1 MLNLVTGL
9 PGACKTLYTL
19 DTVEKLRQKENRPV
33 FYHGIPEL
41 TLDWQMMEKAEDW
54 INCPD
59 GSIIVIDE
67 CQSAFRPRSNGA
79 TVPPHVAKF
88 ETHRHHGLD
97 IYLITQHPMLVDG
110 NVRRLTGR
118 HYHVVRF
125 YGFNKSTIHE
135 FDKVREN
142 VDKNTKGSIENHYI
156 FNKDVYG
163 WYKSATLHTVKK
175 RLPMRLFMIV
185 LLPLVL
191 LYLLYTGYQTIAA
204 VATNDKTETPG
215 KESVAG
221 ALPGADLVTPP
232 APVDYQKEYIRVRN
246 PVVTDLPQSAELYKD
261 VVKPITAPYAAAC
274 LASASHCQCYTQQ
287 ATKIS
292 VSDSVC
298 RQIARDGQFIDF
310 DTAPRSQR
318 ALGAGKMPEGVSGA
332 SAPDVDQG
340 GGQPI

>member
-19 DTVEKLRQKENRPV
+19 DMVERLRQKENRPV

-41 TLDWQMMEKAEDW
+41 TLDWQMLDKAEDW

-67 CQSAFRPRSNGA
+67 CQSAFRPRANGT

-110 NVRRLTGR
+110 NVRRLSGR

-125 YGFNKSTIHE
+125 YGFNKSTVHE

-142 VDKNTKGSIENHYI
+142 CDKNLKGSIENHYI
-156 FNKDVYG
+156 FNKDVYN
-163 WYKSATLHTVKK
+163 WYKSSTLHTVKK
-175 RLPMRLFMIV
+175 RLPMRLFLIV

-191 LYLLYTGYQTIAA
+191 MYLIYYGYTMLLQVGQDKTGAKPENKVNEVLA
-204 VATNDKTETPG
+204 VAETH
-215 KESVAG
+215 A
-221 ALPGADLVTPP
+221 P
-232 APVDYQKEYIRVRN
+232 AVNYNYEYIKVRT
-246 PVVTDLPQSAELYKD
+246 PAVADLPQSAEIYKD

-274 LASASHCQCYTQQ
+274 IASKDKCKCFTQQ
-287 ATKIS
+287 ATPLS
-292 VSDSVC
+292 VSDNAC
-298 RQIARDGQFIDF
+298 RQIAAGGQFIDF
-310 DTAPRSQR
+310 ETQPKRQNRQILKGS
-318 ALGAGKMPEGVSGA
+318 ESGGIGGN
-332 SAPDVDQG
+332 APDVDHAPVQSL
-340 GGQPI
+340 